1 MVVWSDLKY
10 IYLLCENIML
20 PAEKTLQEGLESL
33 DEHLPDFLSE
43 YSKIE
48 GI

>member
-33 DEHLPDFLSE
+33 DEYLPDFLSE